1 MTNDKDGAAL
11 LPCPFCG
18 SDRVTIWNVPFD
30 AAGVREACAKVADAV
45 AKGLA
50 DAENA
55 GSDEAEEAWHSG
67 CAHGAKRAADQIRAL
82 PIPEA
87 PTSVVDREITTKP
100 VAVGETA
107 AGVTQVPA
115 SVEPVEAKY
124 LICKGGAYYR
134 HNAQGYT
141 RNRAKA
147 GRYTLEEAIS
157 YSHPNGPD
165 GPRDG
170 ITYELDTAPPSPG
183 FGGGDLREAL
193 EHIYNLPGELN
204 LANYNED
211 DVRELNENFIDAIL
225 TAEKALA
232 ALPPVKQSVGEG

>member
-67 CAHGAKRAADQIRAL
+67 CAHGAKRAADQIRTL

-87 PTSVVDREITTKP
+87 PTSVEP
-100 VAVGETA
+100 VAVQPIATAPIGEYVLFHFDGPFNDTECP
-107 AGVTQVPA
+107 GVSIGKKCA
-115 SVEPVEAKY
+115 D
-124 LICKGGAYYR
+124 
-134 HNAQGYT
+134 
-141 RNRAKA
+141 
-147 GRYTLEEAIS
+147 GRYWLTAIWAS
-157 YSHPNGPD
+157 STSHHDPVGWSPIPQSSRPEPD
-165 GPRDG
+165 TIGSR
-170 ITYELDTAPPSPG
+170 SPG

-193 EHIYNLPGELN
+193 TDMCAAMEYWAGCDEGCS
-204 LANYNED
+204 ED
-211 DVRELNENFIDAIL
+211 EAASEIMSSGGAWPATSYEQAR
-225 TAEKALA
+225 KALA
-232 ALPPVKQSVGEG
+232 SLPPVKQSVGDE